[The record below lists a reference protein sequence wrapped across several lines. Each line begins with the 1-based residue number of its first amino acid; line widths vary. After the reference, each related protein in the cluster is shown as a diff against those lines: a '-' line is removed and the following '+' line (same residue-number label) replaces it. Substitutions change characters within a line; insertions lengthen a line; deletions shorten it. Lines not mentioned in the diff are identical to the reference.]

1 MNNLIENEFNENLN
15 NYFNIIKKNNDNSLV
30 SIEMVDVNNNNN
42 YLSENVTNYG
52 NKIKEKLNSLNY
64 LKYNHLIIFA
74 INIYFIVNFVLIDLN
89 KIKNYFIEKDI
100 KFINFELIII
110 NIISS
115 YLIFN
120 VMIYFFH
127 RKYNNFKNKIKSN
140 NLQNDNGKKKFIK
153 DVLENNN
160 NSNYNDYLVKYYDNI
175 EKYSSIQNFL
185 NMNSNNILI
194 LVSLIIFY
202 IYLTT
207 VPIVHFNSMLIN
219 NYGDTN
225 EEYKEKILKICSLI
239 LKNSLFVTLYNGLVL
254 IHLIVLK
261 DIEIWKI
268 KLHFYFF
275 NIFIILFYL
284 IFLRGNIVNL
294 IYVFFSYAIYPLL
307 MVVFVLLGT
316 YLYLFLDYEKLE
328 ILFNYYI
335 GYPIEIL
342 TNIVKAQT
350 NSVNI

>member
-1 MNNLIENEFNENLN
+1 MNNIIENEFNENLN
-15 NYFNIIKKNNDNSLV
+15 NYFNIINDNSLV
-30 SIEMVDVNNNNN
+30 SIEMVTVNNNNN
-42 YLSENVTNYG
+42 YLNENFTNYG

-100 KFINFELIII
+100 KFINFELIMI

-140 NLQNDNGKKKFIK
+140 NLQNDNEKKEFIK

-185 NMNSNNILI
+185 NMNTNNILI

-268 KLHFYFF
+268 KLHFYGF

-294 IYVFFSYAIYPLL
+294 LYVFFSYAIYPLL

-316 YLYLFLDYEKLE
+316 HLYLFLNYEKLE

-342 TNIVKAQT
+342 TYIVKFQT

>member
-1 MNNLIENEFNENLN
+1 MNIVIENEFNENLN
-15 NYFNIIKKNNDNSLV
+15 NYFNIIKNDNSLV
-30 SIEMVDVNNNNN
+30 SIEMVTVNKNN
-42 YLSENVTNYG
+42 YLNENVINYG

-74 INIYFIVNFVLIDLN
+74 INIYFIVNIALIDLN
-89 KIKNYFIEKDI
+89 KIKDYFIEKDI
-100 KFINFELIII
+100 KFDNFELIMI

-225 EEYKEKILKICSLI
+225 EKYKEKILKICSLI

-254 IHLIVLK
+254 IHLIVLR
-261 DIEIWKI
+261 DIEIMKI
-268 KLHFYFF
+268 KLHFYGF

-294 IYVFFSYAIYPLL
+294 LYVFFSYAIYPLL

-316 YLYLFLDYEKLE
+316 HLYLFLNYEKLE

-335 GYPIEIL
+335 GYPNQIL
-342 TNIVKAQT
+342 TNIVKIQT

>member
-1 MNNLIENEFNENLN
+1 MNNAIENEFNENLN
-15 NYFNIIKKNNDNSLV
+15 NYFNIINDNSLT
-30 SIEMVDVNNNNN
+30 SIEMVNVNNNNN
-42 YLSENVTNYG
+42 YLNENVTNYG

-74 INIYFIVNFVLIDLN
+74 INIYLIVNIALIDLN
-89 KIKNYFIEKDI
+89 KIKDYFIEKDI
-100 KFINFELIII
+100 KFDNFELIMI

-140 NLQNDNGKKKFIK
+140 NLQNDNGKKEFIK

-254 IHLIVLK
+254 IHLIVLR
-261 DIEIWKI
+261 DIEIMKI
-268 KLHFYFF
+268 KLHFYGF

-294 IYVFFSYAIYPLL
+294 LYVFFSYAIYPLL

-316 YLYLFLDYEKLE
+316 HLYLFLNYEKLE